1 MPMEMMQE
9 REGEK
14 LLKCIPWIGKK
25 VRLSAGSG
33 GTGFRQEE
41 HEKFTTIRGGKS
53 WVQMKVDEWLLVHLK
68 GIFASNDPGEKL
80 VES

>member
-9 REGEK
+9 KGVEK
-14 LLKCIPWIGKK
+14 LLKRIPWIGKK
-25 VRLSAGSG
+25 VRLSAVND

-41 HEKFTTIRGGKS
+41 HEQFTTIRGGKS